1 MGGLHFWW
9 PKITGRLYPDI
20 WARIAAAIIFI
31 GFNLTFFPQFMLGYL
46 GMPRRYA
53 MYPSEFQVLNV
64 MSSAGA
70 SILGIGYVIPLIYLI
85 WSMRYGQP
93 AGPNPWGAKGL
104 EWTTQ
109 SPPLTENFEEI
120 PIVTEDAYNYASEAA
135 RV

>member
-1 MGGLHFWW
+1 
-9 PKITGRLYPDI
+9 
-20 WARIAAAIIFI
+20 
-31 GFNLTFFPQFMLGYL
+31 
-46 GMPRRYA
+46 
-53 MYPSEFQVLNV
+53 VLNV

-93 AGPNPWGAKGL
+93 AGPNPWGANGL

-109 SPPLTENFEEI
+109 SPPLTENFDEI